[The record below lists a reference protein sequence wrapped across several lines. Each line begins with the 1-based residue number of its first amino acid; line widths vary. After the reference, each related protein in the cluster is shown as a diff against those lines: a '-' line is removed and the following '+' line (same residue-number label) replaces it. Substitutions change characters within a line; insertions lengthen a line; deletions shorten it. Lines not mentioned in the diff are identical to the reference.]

1 MSDTRYVYEG
11 FVCGFDMFSCKEFKD
26 MVRHYDLF
34 HRSQRNSYSVMGKL
48 SDREVKRLRREV
60 KDGLDRDKE
69 GKDKEV

>member
-1 MSDTRYVYEG
+1 MLMNDKWFIE
-11 FVCGFDMFSCKEFKD
+11 MCKIRESRVIEPFIGELIKD
-26 MVRHYDLF
+26 ENG
-34 HRSQRNSYSVMGKL
+34 RNSYSVMGKL